1 MKKFGYFLM
10 LLFGCLILY
19 CAAKLWQEGELFS
32 SFTALLGGSTF
43 IIVFGNL
50 LIFGRVGRLG
60 RLLGFL
66 YLGHVDEEQPQED

>member
-10 LLFGCLILY
+10 LLFGCLLLY
-19 CAAKLWQEGELFS
+19 CAAKLWQEGSWFS
-32 SFTALLGGSTF
+32 CFTIFLGGSTF
-43 IIVFGNL
+43 VVVFGNL

-66 YLGHVDEEQPQED
+66 SVGHVDEEQPQEN

>member
-19 CAAKLWQEGELFS
+19 CAAVLWQEGKIFS
-32 SFTALLGGSTF
+32 CFTTLLCGSTF
-43 IIVFGNL
+43 VVVFGNL

-66 YLGHVDEEQPQED
+66 YIGHVDEERSQEE